1 MRNRADFTNLIANFE
16 SDFLIIQGEN
26 DSMVTKDLMEKMIS
40 EFTIKYV
47 LIKEVGHMAH
57 IQSPLV
63 VKDSICKYILNSNS

>member
-1 MRNRADFTNLIANFE
+1 
-16 SDFLIIQGEN
+16 
-26 DSMVTKDLMEKMIS
+26 MVTKDLMEKMIS